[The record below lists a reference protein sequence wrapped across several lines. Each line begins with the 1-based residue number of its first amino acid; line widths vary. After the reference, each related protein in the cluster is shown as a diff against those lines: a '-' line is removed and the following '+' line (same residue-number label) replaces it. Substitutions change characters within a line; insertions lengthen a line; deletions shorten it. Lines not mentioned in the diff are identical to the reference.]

1 MLVGI
6 IDLVYRANRSMAQ
19 NSDKQTKFW
28 KPQTLRV
35 SGFLAP
41 IKAVE
46 PEKWWEQLVGKAPD
60 NTVARP
66 SRGEWTLT
74 SEFRGNSLGL
84 SVQPGRFDWWLA
96 PDAAKPNSD
105 DDKVPVLSEQDE
117 IAETFFGLMSRWL
130 TLSPAI
136 LRLAYGAVL
145 VGDVGDKVSGYKEL
159 ARFVPD
165 IKIDPENSQDFFYQI
180 NRPRKS
186 AVDKS
191 LSVNRLSKWSIASF
205 AAISVAVMAP
215 QMVSSSVGK
224 ASFGCR
230 LELDI
235 STPADRTVPLPPE
248 NLPGFLQEL
257 VILGEEIA
265 TAGDI
270 P

>member
-1 MLVGI
+1 MT
-6 IDLVYRANRSMAQ
+6 Q
-19 NSDKQTKFW
+19 NSVKQDKAW

-60 NTVARP
+60 DTVARP
-66 SRGEWTLT
+66 GRGEWTLT

-96 PDAAKPNSD
+96 PDATKLSSD
-105 DDKVPVLSEQDE
+105 DYKVPVLGEKDE
-117 IAETFFGLMSRWL
+117 IIGAFTSLMSRWL
-130 TLSPAI
+130 ASSPAI

-145 VGDVGDKVSGYKEL
+145 LSDVGDKVSGYKEL
-159 ARFVPD
+159 ARLLPD
-165 IKIDPENSQDFFYQI
+165 IKIDLENSQDFFYQI

-186 AVDKS
+186 GVDKT
-191 LSVNRLSKWSIASF
+191 LGINRLSKWSVASF
-205 AAISVAVMAP
+205 AAFSFAVMAP
-215 QMVSSSVGK
+215 QNVSSSVGK
-224 ASFGCR
+224 AAFGCR

-235 STPADRTVPLPPE
+235 STPAELTTPLPTE
-248 NLPGFLQEL
+248 NLSKFLEEL
-257 VILGEEIA
+257 VALGEEIS
-265 TAGDI
+265 TNGDI